1 MHFHYKQNLNF
12 LYKKS
17 RRLPCNVLHHPR
29 VVSVYPTARLC
40 SVYQDF
46 PSSRQLVHQELQ
58 QSVVIICNDCKGWT
72 HLQYMRTS
80 QIHRSSGKEHY
91 RNITQNFVMYVLS
104 LERKVPLDSLMVVL
118 TVVEAIQFPLEIP
131 NPNASLFLDSSSQ
144 RWKTLPVSISPTIKG
159 QSLSRAR

>member
-1 MHFHYKQNLNF
+1 MHFHCKQNLNF

-58 QSVVIICNDCKGWT
+58 QSVMNICNDSKGWT

-91 RNITQNFVMYVLS
+91 RNITQNFVMHVLS

-131 NPNASLFLDSSSQ
+131 NPNASLFWTVLLKDA
-144 RWKTLPVSISPTIKG
+144 KLYL
-159 QSLSRAR
+159 SLSPLL

>member
-1 MHFHYKQNLNF
+1 MHFHCKQNLNF

-58 QSVVIICNDCKGWT
+58 QSVVIICNDCKGWI

-80 QIHRSSGKEHY
+80 QIHRPSGKEHY
-91 RNITQNFVMYVLS
+91 RNITQNCVMCFQ
-104 LERKVPLDSLMVVL
+104 LERKVFFDSLMVVL

-131 NPNASLFLDSSSQ
+131 NPNASLFWTFLLNDA
-144 RWKTLPVSISPTIKG
+144 KLYL
-159 QSLSRAR
+159 SLSARL